1 MNIPLATD
9 GSPAAASPAEDAMI
23 SVRHVGK
30 MYRLYDRPQDRLK
43 EQLLWRRGKHYGR
56 EFWALHDVSLE
67 VYRGEA
73 VGIIGRNGSGKSTL
87 LQIIAGTLTPT
98 NGEVRLRGRVSAL
111 LELGSGFNPEFTGRE
126 NVFLSG
132 AIMGIDR
139 AEMENRY
146 ADIVAFADIGD
157 YIDQPVK
164 TYSSGMFARLAFSV
178 AISVDPDILIVD
190 EILAV
195 GDFGFQQKCVAR
207 LRQLRDNGLTLLFV
221 SHSPDAI
228 KSVCTNGLF
237 LIGGQAVFWGQAE
250 QAVNLYFNYIRE
262 HANQDAMRAQVDIA
276 QPVAFQTPIAGR
288 MRYGTGHAQVT
299 QVAVLDAL
307 GVPGQ
312 AFKFADRLTLSVEFK
327 AFIDL
332 ENLSV
337 SFLVRDLTGIDLM
350 GTTTFDE
357 QIQIPPLAA
366 GATGR
371 VQFHFQANL
380 RPGNYGVSVAL
391 NRVSHLDYSD
401 NVLFDQTDG
410 CATFIVMPDP
420 DRPVHYKFYQPIEVD
435 FARL

>member
-1 MNIPLATD
+1 
-9 GSPAAASPAEDAMI
+9 
-23 SVRHVGK
+23 
-30 MYRLYDRPQDRLK
+30 
-43 EQLLWRRGKHYGR
+43 
-56 EFWALHDVSLE
+56 
-67 VYRGEA
+67 
-73 VGIIGRNGSGKSTL
+73 
-87 LQIIAGTLTPT
+87 
-98 NGEVRLRGRVSAL
+98 
-111 LELGSGFNPEFTGRE
+111 
-126 NVFLSG
+126 
-132 AIMGIDR
+132 MGIDR

-146 ADIVAFADIGD
+146 DAIVAFADIGE

-178 AISVDPDILIVD
+178 AIAVDPDILIVD

-207 LRQLRDNGLTLLFV
+207 MRQMRDNGLTLLFV

-228 KSVCTNGLF
+228 KSVCANGLF
-237 LIGGQAVFWGQAE
+237 LMSGRTVFWGQAE

-262 HANQDAMRAQVDIA
+262 YANQDAMRAQVDIA

-299 QVAVLDAL
+299 HVAIIDEQGA
-307 GVPGQ
+307 PCQ
-312 AFKFADRLTLSVEFK
+312 AFKFGDRITLGVEFK
-327 AFIDL
+327 TFIDL
-332 ENLSV
+332 ENLSA
-337 SFLVRDLTGIDLM
+337 SFLVRDLTGIDLL

-357 QIQIPPLAA
+357 KIQIPAMAA
-366 GATGR
+366 GSSGR
-371 VQFHFQANL
+371 IQFHFQANL

-420 DRPVHYKFYQPIEVD
+420 DRPVHYKFYQPIDIEID
-435 FARL
+435 AAANS